1 MQAKQTLQSIIEN
14 YDGDELV
21 EVAQKKYDNIVL
33 EENKAREEH
42 EQQIQQ
48 MKENTNEI
56 DMSATEIEEK
66 TTNE

>member
-1 MQAKQTLQSIIEN
+1 MQSIIDN

-48 MKENTNEI
+48 IKESSNEI
-56 DMSATEIEEK
+56 DMSATETEEK
-66 TTNE
+66 RRNE